1 MILQRKNATVNEGK
15 TKLKSHQDAKVCYI
29 RGKVFLKKF
38 ANDKNY
44 QKVKDHCHYKGKY
57 RGAAHNFVI

>member
-1 MILQRKNATVNEGK
+1 MQRKNATVNEGK

-38 ANDKNY
+38 
-44 QKVKDHCHYKGKY
+44 DHCHYKGKY